1 MKIYVRDTW
10 THAGAPIYKG
20 FAAAWHEVGY
30 EVCGYDKIEEIN
42 DSGDYEIM
50 CNDYLLAHFAEMP
63 RAISQARKVYLYVQ
77 PTNFPMPW
85 GAHPNFISLI
95 KGKPLI
101 EQLNNMKSVVL
112 WNWGDMTPQL
122 QQQQF
127 PEWKKI
133 NQIVLAFDSIS
144 YTPTLDP
151 AYEYD
156 VCFVGGWADNG
167 FNEKKQIMMEHF
179 NELMKTGLK
188 CGVFI
193 NKGLTHEQENLVLYN
208 SKVALNIH
216 DSYQRILGNDSN
228 ERTFKSLGL
237 TGALVCDNI
246 RQISDMFPDLPLYN
260 SPGEM
265 VEQIHSY
272 LENEKLLKETKD
284 HYRQLIADNHTYVH
298 RVEQLKE
305 L

>member
-1 MKIYVRDTW
+1 
-10 THAGAPIYKG
+10 
-20 FAAAWHEVGY
+20 
-30 EVCGYDKIEEIN
+30 
-42 DSGDYEIM
+42 
-50 CNDYLLAHFAEMP
+50 LLAHFAEMP

-95 KGKPLI
+95 KDSPLI
-101 EQLNNMKSVVL
+101 EQLNNMKNVAL
-112 WNWGDMTPQL
+112 WNWGDMNPQL
-122 QQQQF
+122 RQQQF

-133 NQIVLAFDSIS
+133 NQVVLAFDSIS
-144 YTPTLDP
+144 YKPIIDP

-167 FNEKKQIMMEHF
+167 FNEKRQIMMEHF
-179 NELMKTGLK
+179 NVLMKTGLK

-246 RQISDMFPDLPLYN
+246 RQISGMFPDLPLYS
-260 SPGEM
+260 SPAEM

-284 HYRQLIADNHTYVH
+284 HYRQLVADEHTYVN
-298 RVEQLKE
+298 RVKQMRE